1 MNTITADSTPRPKR
15 PITTGDAALDARV
28 RELVTA
34 AGGDKPREL
43 IEEMVTTA
51 LKMALD
57 QTTVAD
63 LKMLNRALKE
73 MRFAS
78 RVFAPY
84 RQFRK
89 VSVFGSARTPEEA
102 PESQMAIAFAH
113 EMVQRG
119 WMVITGGGDGI
130 MGAAQKGAGAE
141 NSFGLNIKLPFE
153 QSANETIKSD
163 RKLMNFNYFF
173 TRKLNFVK
181 ESSAIVLF
189 PGGFGTMDEG
199 FEALTLMQTGKAR
212 ISPVVFIDKSGG
224 KYWEEL
230 LRFLHDHFLGNRLV
244 SQEDFNLIHHCDSVQ
259 CAADHITHFF
269 SNFHS
274 YRWLGPRLIIRLNH
288 RLSDAH
294 VQHMNTEFA
303 DVLASGK
310 FEQSEALPEENREPE
325 IAHLPRLVF
334 QPHKRNFG
342 RLRKVLDAVNDVI

>member
-1 MNTITADSTPRPKR
+1 V
-15 PITTGDAALDARV
+15 TTGDAALDALI
-28 RELVTA
+28 RELANA
-34 AGGDKPREL
+34 AGGEKPREL
-43 IEEMVTTA
+43 IEEMLTTA
-51 LKMALD
+51 IKMAKD

-73 MRFAS
+73 LRYAS

-84 RQFRK
+84 RAHRK

-102 PESQMAIAFAH
+102 PDAQMAHEFAK
-113 EMVQRG
+113 EMVRRS

-130 MGAAQKGAGAE
+130 MGAAQKGAGAA

-153 QSANETIKSD
+153 QSANETIVND
-163 RKLMNFNYFF
+163 TKLMNFNYFF

-181 ESSAIVLF
+181 ESSAIALF

-212 ISPVVFIDKSGG
+212 IFPVVFVDKPGG

-230 LRFLHDHFLGNRLV
+230 LRFLHDHLLGNRLV
-244 SQEDFNLIHHCDSVQ
+244 SPDDFHLIHHCDSVK
-259 CAADHITHFF
+259 CAADHIEQFY
-269 SNFHS
+269 SNYHS
-274 YRWLGPRLIIRLNH
+274 YRWLGPRMIVRMQ
-288 RLSDAH
+288 RPLSQERVEQMD
-294 VQHMNTEFA
+294 TEFA

-310 FEQSEALPEENREPE
+310 FEQSGALPVENTESD

-342 RLRKVLDAVNDVI
+342 RLRLVLNAVNVE

>member
-1 MNTITADSTPRPKR
+1 
-15 PITTGDAALDARV
+15 
-28 RELVTA
+28 
-34 AGGDKPREL
+34 
-43 IEEMVTTA
+43 
-51 LKMALD
+51 
-57 QTTVAD
+57 
-63 LKMLNRALKE
+63 

-78 RVFAPY
+78 RIFAPF
-84 RQFRK
+84 RDFRK

-102 PESQMAIAFAH
+102 PESKMASAFAH

-119 WMVITGGGDGI
+119 WMVVTGGGDGI

-153 QSANETIKSD
+153 QSANETIQGD

-181 ESSAIVLF
+181 ESSAIALF

-212 ISPVVFIDKSGG
+212 IMPVVFVDKSGG

-230 LRFLHDHFLGNRLV
+230 LRFLHDHLLGNRLV
-244 SQEDFNLIHHCDSVQ
+244 SPDDFHLIHHCDSVN
-259 CAADHITHFF
+259 CAADHILRFF
-269 SNFHS
+269 RNFNS
-274 YRWLGPRLIIRLNH
+274 YRWLGPRLIVRLA
-288 RLSDAH
+288 RKLSDAH
-294 VQHMNTEFA
+294 LQRMNTEFA

-310 FEQSEALPEENREPE
+310 FEQSAAFPEENKEPE

-342 RLRKVLDAVNDVI
+342 RLRLVFNAVNDEE